1 MVKWILQ
8 VGVSAPDPWLKN
20 SKRRRFADGGVDRS
34 SDWIEMVRETP
45 AAAAA
50 AASANGGGPKEPPL
64 VPVGKPTYSEAVHE
78 ALVEVAASSDS
89 TRPYQ
94 GVYSMHS
101 NSVVLF
107 IFTQVTIETP
117 PSLY

>member
-1 MVKWILQ
+1 M
-8 VGVSAPDPWLKN
+8 SAPDPWLKN

-101 NSVVLF
+101 NSGVNF
-107 IFTQVTIETP
+107 FTQVTIETS

>member
-1 MVKWILQ
+1 M
-8 VGVSAPDPWLKN
+8 SAPDPWLKN

-101 NSVVLF
+101 NSGVIF
-107 IFTQVTIETP
+107 FTQVTIETS